1 MSNRRALIEGL
12 DSTEE
17 IDVDAAEH
25 FISGRKP
32 RPATKPPAE
41 QPDAPRRQEE
51 PPSKPLPASLVPT
64 VATAST
70 LPSPAA
76 QRMPADEPAALRAA
90 AAADPYPFLGA
101 GRVAVG
107 ARVRVDL
114 AAALKRTSLERQL
127 QGIQPFAVQEILE
140 EALEL
145 WLHKHGLLK

>member
-12 DSTEE
+12 DPTEE
-17 IDVDAAEH
+17 IDADAAEH
-25 FISGRKP
+25 FIAGRKP
-32 RPATKPPAE
+32 RAATKPSAE
-41 QPDAPRRQEE
+41 EPDAPRREE
-51 PPSKPLPASLVPT
+51 PPSKPLPASQVPPS
-64 VATAST
+64 ATATVSPPT
-70 LPSPAA
+70 ADRRLPVE
-76 QRMPADEPAALRAA
+76 EPAAPRAA
-90 AAADPYPFLGA
+90 AVADPYPFLGA